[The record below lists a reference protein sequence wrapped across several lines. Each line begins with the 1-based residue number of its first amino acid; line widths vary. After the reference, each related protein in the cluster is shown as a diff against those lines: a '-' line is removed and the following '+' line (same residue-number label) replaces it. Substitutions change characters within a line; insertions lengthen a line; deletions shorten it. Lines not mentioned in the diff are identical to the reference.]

1 MTDETAAEPALQ
13 EELPAAGSTE
23 QGVTQ
28 RSNDNVREQSK
39 ETPGL
44 EQDARNNTEGGAK
57 STAEETIQEE
67 QDDVN
72 QEHGAEEVLQ
82 EDNITGRGAQIL
94 RNRFSS
100 WREKANETMKN
111 PNLQAV
117 FHQNVAQNLV
127 ARPMFA
133 ARQAPDSSGQVSSNS
148 SMSSDSSPVETQPRI
163 MASLMTPASV
173 VDTVASGFRGRYS
186 GGTAPPP
193 EPLVL
198 PQRPN
203 MTQSQ
208 TALILS
214 SRAATHMQSILD
226 SLDPNEYVMLL
237 GNGMLGVNL
246 KQAYLKNNG
255 VYMDYLVDGS
265 AADLSGVIHVG
276 DNLMKVGD
284 IDVYKRGL
292 ILNVPQ
298 TIASAKRP
306 VVLVLSTGQQVPE
319 ERMNYV
325 DVAVGL
331 MHKFKEEQDN
341 RRDITSLPLN
351 DQGEEQPGDD
361 SRDNRA
367 EDTDSAS
374 DTEVDPAVDKVKP
387 EEMSIDVTVASPCF
401 DGPDPM
407 NVSTPPLALTKSV
420 SPYVARR
427 YVHPGSMRYCF
438 HLLSHSQ

>member
-1 MTDETAAEPALQ
+1 MTNETVAEPPSLQ
-13 EELPAAGSTE
+13 EELLATDTTE
-23 QGVTQ
+23 QGLAHPNDDTVQ
-28 RSNDNVREQSK
+28 EQSND
-39 ETPGL
+39 TPGL
-44 EQDARNNTEGGAK
+44 KLDTGKNNEGDAT
-57 STAEETIQEE
+57 STAVETTQDNQKHGDEEM
-67 QDDVN
+67 
-72 QEHGAEEVLQ
+72 LP
-82 EDNITGRGAQIL
+82 EDNIKGRGAQIL

-117 FHQNVAQNLV
+117 FQQNVAQNLV
-127 ARPMFA
+127 ARPIFA
-133 ARQAPDSSGQVSSNS
+133 ARQAPDNTGQVSSSS
-148 SMSSDSSPVETQPRI
+148 SMSSDSAPVETPRI
-163 MASLMTPASV
+163 MSSVTPASV

-198 PQRPN
+198 PQRQN

-208 TALILS
+208 TALIMA

-255 VYMDYLVDGS
+255 VYMDYLVGGG
-265 AADLSGVIHVG
+265 AAELSGVIHVG

-331 MHKFKEEQDN
+331 MHKFKEEQDK
-341 RRDITSLPLN
+341 RRDIATLPLN

-361 SRDNRA
+361 K
-367 EDTDSAS
+367 DTDSANGV
-374 DTEVDPAVDKVKP
+374 EMDPTDDKVKP
-387 EEMSIDVTVASPCF
+387 EETSIDVTVTSPCF

-407 NVSTPPLALTKSV
+407 NVSTPPLALRKLV

-427 YVHPGSMRYCF
+427 YVHPDSMRYCF
-438 HLLSHSQ
+438 HLLSHFSMRIQVQ